1 MEEGLRHLFSEIQ
14 RRLPAR
20 VLALVLLRVLVI
32 LASFAWLAFA
42 WPGLDHPRI
51 VAAVL
56 SGFLV
61 HGVVLFALLW
71 RRTEQVLRWNV
82 AVMLVDMGFAL
93 ALVALTGG
101 ARSVFFLAFY
111 LITALQAYYCG
122 IRQGVAVA
130 LGASALYLG
139 VVWPTLEGPEWPDF
153 VLRGGMLLLTGVGLG
168 VLAEVEERERGK
180 VRALNQELA
189 VRERCITEILESL
202 RDGVVVLDQSR
213 RITTWNRAMAERFE
227 LPAGAVLGRPVVE
240 VFPSLGEDGRPAA
253 LDRLFAGQA
262 PGVTLE
268 RVVHERRPGEP
279 RVLNI
284 KGSVTRAHDGRE
296 PGVVL
301 LVEDVTDRVAFEQS
315 TRRAEKLAAIGTL
328 STGLAHEI
336 NNPIGVIT
344 SRIELMLEEA
354 GAQGLPAG
362 FREDLDVLR
371 RHALRVARITQGLLS
386 FARQAPGARAPLDLN
401 AVVQETLLLVAK
413 PAAKEGITLRPRLAP
428 ALPPVLGDANQLAQ
442 VVLNLVNN
450 AREAIQGAGEIG
462 IETDLEPAR
471 PGWVRLRISD
481 TGIGIPEEHQAK
493 IFDPFFTTK
502 PAGTG
507 LGLSVSYGIV
517 KDHGGSLSVQSR
529 VGAGTTFTLSFP
541 GAEHVP
547 PGAQQVLP
555 GAQQVLRGTQRVG

>member
-1 MEEGLRHLFSEIQ
+1 MKEGLRHLASEIQ

-20 VLALVLLRVLVI
+20 ILALVLLRVLVI
-32 LASFAWLAFA
+32 LASFAWLAVA
-42 WPGLDHPRI
+42 WPGLEHPRL

-71 RRTEQVLRWNV
+71 WQAERVLRWNV
-82 AVMLVDMGFAL
+82 AVMLGDMGFAL

-101 ARSVFFLAFY
+101 TRSVFFLAFY
-111 LITALQAYYCG
+111 LITALQAYYVG
-122 IRQGVAVA
+122 IRRGVAVA

-139 VVWPTLEGPEWPDF
+139 VVWPTLTGPAWPDF
-153 VLRGGMLLLTGVGLG
+153 MLRGGMLLLTGVGLG
-168 VLAEVEERERGK
+168 VLAEVEERERDK

-189 VRERCITEILESL
+189 ARERCIKEILESL
-202 RDGVVVLDQSR
+202 RDGVVVVDQAR
-213 RITTWNRAMAERFE
+213 RIAAWNRAMAERFE
-227 LPAGAVLGRPVVE
+227 LPAESALGRPLVE
-240 VFPSLGEDGRPAA
+240 VFPSLGEEGRAAA
-253 LDRLFAGQA
+253 LDRLLAGEA

-268 RVVHERRPGEP
+268 RVAHERHPGESM
-279 RVLNI
+279 VLNI
-284 KGSVTRAHDGRE
+284 KGSVTRAHDGQG

-336 NNPIGVIT
+336 NNPIGIIT

-354 GAQGLPAG
+354 GAQGLPAAM
-362 FREDLDVLR
+362 REDLEVLR

-386 FARQAPGARAPLDLN
+386 FARQAPGAKALLDLN
-401 AVVQETLLLVAK
+401 TVVQETLLLVAK
-413 PAAKEGITLRPRLAP
+413 PVSKEGITLRSRLAP
-428 ALPPVLGDANQLAQ
+428 ALPAVLGDANQLAQ
-442 VVLNLVNN
+442 VVLNLINN

-462 IETDLEPAR
+462 IETDVEPAR
-471 PGWVRLRISD
+471 PGWVRLRVSD
-481 TGIGIPEEHQAK
+481 TGVGIPEEQQAK

-502 PAGTG
+502 PTGTG

-517 KDHGGSLSVQSR
+517 KDHGGSVSVQSR

-541 GAEHVP
+541 GAER
-547 PGAQQVLP
+547 VLP
-555 GAQQVLRGTQRVG
+555 RAERVA